1 MASRLRDTR
10 GSSAAAASRS
20 SSSIWTMFSRC
31 KSRRARV
38 RAAAPWPRTARRTST
53 RARAQEAR
61 SVPRRDTLERRGF
74 RLGDDELHERGRVQV
89 YHRVYRSRDRARVRA
104 TLGRGLPVTGLIGA
118 PRSSRSPVGGNT
130 RPRRTR
136 RSTCPVPRKG
146 TSSATARPLAVISYV
161 RPASTSRRHSLA
173 RCRSSRTPMDFMVL
187 HCST

>member
-1 MASRLRDTR
+1 MPPHGAQDRDQGEGTGSAS
-10 GSSAAAASRS
+10 GFPAEIAS
-20 SSSIWTMFSRC
+20 
-31 KSRRARV
+31 
-38 RAAAPWPRTARRTST
+38 
-53 RARAQEAR
+53 
-61 SVPRRDTLERRGF
+61 ERRGF

-89 YHRVYRSRDRARVRA
+89 YHRVYLSRDRARVRA

-161 RPASTSRRHSLA
+161 GPASTSRRHSLS
-173 RCRSSRTPMDFMVL
+173 RCLSTRTPLNLTVFR
-187 HCST
+187 CST